1 MRVAVCST
9 QVPFVSG
16 GAEALAESLH
26 RELQAR
32 GFESALVTVPFAWV
46 PRLEIVESA
55 LAWRLLSLDGP
66 AGEPDLVIA
75 TRFPSY
81 LVRHPSKVIW
91 LVHQFR
97 QVYDLLGT
105 SWSDFGRG
113 DRDRRLVDLVR
124 AMDDRA
130 FGEARSLYAISG
142 NVAQRARRNNGVEPT
157 VLLPPPRLFDR
168 IEEGA
173 PGDYVFTA
181 CRLEELKR
189 VELLIE
195 SMRHVTTPVRCRI
208 AGDGPQRDRLTTLIR
223 RHGLEGKVELLGRV
237 CDAELI
243 DLYRDCLAVW
253 YAPYDEDFGFVT
265 VEAFKAAKPVLTTS
279 DSGAVLELVRDDENG
294 RVLRPGDAA
303 GLAESLD
310 LLWQD
315 RERATVLGRRG
326 RTAVAGMSWDRVIA
340 ALTGEAAGGAASE
353 IPARAARAGAS
364 RAGDA

>member
-1 MRVAVCST
+1 MRVAICST
-9 QVPFVSG
+9 QVPFTTG
-16 GAEALAESLH
+16 GAEALAGSLH

-32 GFESALVTVPFAWV
+32 GFESALIMVPFAWI

-75 TRFPSY
+75 TKFPSY

-113 DRDRRLVDLVR
+113 PRDRRLVELVR

-130 FGEARSLYAISG
+130 FSEARALYAISS
-142 NVAQRARRNNGVEPT
+142 NVAERARRHNGVEPT
-157 VLLPPPRLFDR
+157 VLHPPPRLFDR
-168 IEEGA
+168 LEAGPA
-173 PGDYVFTA
+173 GDYVFA
-181 CRLEELKR
+181 AGRLEELKR

-195 SMRHVTTPVRCRI
+195 SLRLTTTPVRCKI
-208 AGDGPQRDRLTTLIR
+208 AGEGPLRERLIDLVK
-223 RHGLEGKVELLGRV
+223 RHRLEHRVELVGHV
-237 CDAELI
+237 ADDELI
-243 DLYRDCLAVW
+243 ALYRDCLAVY

-265 VEAFKAAKPVLTTS
+265 VEAFKAAKPILTAS
-279 DSGAVLELVRDDENG
+279 DSGAVLELVRHDENG
-294 RVLRPGDAA
+294 RIHAAGDAA
-303 GLAESLD
+303 AFAASLD

-315 RERATVLGRRG
+315 RERAAALGRRG
-326 RTAVAGMSWDRVIA
+326 LDAVAGLSWDRVIA
-340 ALTGEAAGGAASE
+340 ALIGDGVAAT
-353 IPARAARAGAS
+353 RAGTA
-364 RAGDA
+364 